1 MADMFDYLKWRGDLP
16 FSQVPPNNVDALV
29 FSALAYVQYDGIITE
44 DKAQQMTLRETAQI
58 LFSKPDAA
66 TRCRVPND
74 LELLKAAAETDRFGQ
89 VGLCAYQ
96 DILNP
101 AEETQFAAISF
112 LLSDGTAFLAFR
124 GTDSTLVGWKED
136 FNMTF
141 QESIPAQ
148 RLAKE
153 YVQRFAS
160 VTKAPLR
167 LGGHSKGGNL
177 AVYAGAKCGE
187 ALQERILEVFNH
199 DGPGFTEAM
208 MEDPGYLR
216 IVPRVKTLVPQSS
229 IFGMLLERQEAY
241 TVIRS
246 NQLGIMQHDPY
257 SWEVMGNNFI
267 LLEELT
273 ANSKFLDRTFRT
285 WLAGLTPQERSA
297 FFDSV
302 FEVVMTENTSNAK
315 DLLKPQAMLQVV
327 RNLQSDEERRSVISS
342 VLNELMNAAIGRSTE
357 AKQTP
362 AE

>member
-1 MADMFDYLKWRGDLP
+1 MADMFDYLKWRGDIL
-16 FSQVPPNNVDALV
+16 FSQVPVNNVDTLV
-29 FSALAYVQYDGIITE
+29 FSALAYVQYDDIITE
-44 DKAQQMTLRETAQI
+44 DKLQFITLREAAQI
-58 LFSKPDAA
+58 LFSMPDAQS
-66 TRCRVPND
+66 RCRVPND
-74 LELLKAAAETDRFGQ
+74 LLLLKTAAETERFGR

-101 AEETQFAAISF
+101 EEETQFAAITF
-112 LLSDGTAFLAFR
+112 LLDDGSAFLAFR

-148 RLAKE
+148 RLARE

-160 VTKAPLR
+160 ITKAPMR

-177 AVYAGAKCGE
+177 AVYAGAKCSE
-187 ALQERILEVFNH
+187 SIQDRILEVFNH

-208 MEDPGYLR
+208 MTDPGYLR

-267 LLEELT
+267 MVEELT

-285 WLAGLTPQERSA
+285 WLAGLTPQERNT

-302 FEVVMTENTSNAK
+302 FEIVMTESASNAK
-315 DLLKPQAMLQVV
+315 DLLKPQTMLQVL
-327 RNLQSDEERRSVISS
+327 RNLQSDEERRGVISS
-342 VLNELMNAAIGRSTE
+342 VLNELMNAAIGRNSET
-357 AKQTP
+357 KQMP
-362 AE
+362 SE